1 MVKNKFLENHS
12 KEECC
17 GCEVCTLVC
26 PKSIIE
32 MYSDEEGFLYPR
44 ITDNSLCI
52 NCGLCNKVCPVS
64 NPIKVEDSIIA
75 FASGYVNSEIE
86 VKQCA
91 SGGMATAISREFIQR
106 MRGVVYGVKYSDNYE
121 NILFSR
127 SENVEQLYAYKGSK
141 YAQAQK
147 DRIMVSVKQDLINGL
162 NVLFIGLP
170 CEVAALKNFTKNKF
184 NNLYT
189 IELVCHGP
197 TSRKVHREYVKE
209 LCNKYGG
216 RLTNFTVRYKYKGW
230 KPYYVLAEFD
240 NLIKHIEIFHQSEY
254 GIAFR
259 YMKRPSCST
268 CHFKLGDKQAG
279 LQADITLGDFHYC
292 HEGME
297 AYNKW
302 GVSVAYIHT
311 HKGEK
316 LLDLGIIECKSF
328 PTDARPALKS
338 SFALKNAVQKKA
350 NRKEFSETFS
360 SKGLSKAC
368 NLYSVRCIDNLMKS
382 KSFVL
387 RFVVRMRNLLYN
399 CIGKRR

>member
-1 MVKNKFLENHS
+1 MSRYRLESFNWLKSALKHGKNKFLENHS

-147 DRIMVSVKQDLINGL
+147 
-162 NVLFIGLP
+162 
-170 CEVAALKNFTKNKF
+170 
-184 NNLYT
+184 
-189 IELVCHGP
+189 IELWLV
-197 TSRKVHREYVKE
+197 
-209 LCNKYGG
+209 
-216 RLTNFTVRYKYKGW
+216 
-230 KPYYVLAEFD
+230 
-240 NLIKHIEIFHQSEY
+240 
-254 GIAFR
+254 
-259 YMKRPSCST
+259 
-268 CHFKLGDKQAG
+268 
-279 LQADITLGDFHYC
+279 
-292 HEGME
+292 
-297 AYNKW
+297 
-302 GVSVAYIHT
+302 
-311 HKGEK
+311 
-316 LLDLGIIECKSF
+316 
-328 PTDARPALKS
+328 
-338 SFALKNAVQKKA
+338 
-350 NRKEFSETFS
+350 
-360 SKGLSKAC
+360 
-368 NLYSVRCIDNLMKS
+368 
-382 KSFVL
+382 
-387 RFVVRMRNLLYN
+387 
-399 CIGKRR
+399 